1 MNSNSRGFHNVNNQ
15 DGCDSS
21 HNSVSIASN
30 QGAAEIAEGAEKSL
44 LTKRKRER
52 KPDKTKKIVSK
63 IVYAPSAQ

>member
-1 MNSNSRGFHNVNNQ
+1 MSNL

-21 HNSVSIASN
+21 HNSVASN
-30 QGAAEIAEGAEKSL
+30 QGTVELGDGGSDRTS

-63 IVYAPSAQ
+63 IVYAPPV